1 MKLKLIIPAL
11 LLTTLLGA
19 QGIRKEAG
27 NTFLEPLQKRDSV
40 LIADQFRYGII
51 LENVPEGTPL
61 AFPEFKPEK
70 DSPLEILGEW
80 QLDSTRISKKK
91 EVPARYNIKAS
102 LILTAFDGG
111 IYELPDIP
119 VLMDGDTL
127 VFHAPEEPLEVKELP
142 IDMETFQA
150 HDIKPQVKFPYTFK
164 EIFPWVLAALGFIG
178 LVLIACCPGGSS
190 SNVFSKLAG
199 GDVAL
204 SVTLTAISSVVTLF
218 TIPLIMS
225 WATALVGESVGI
237 TLPVGNLIKQN
248 LLLMLLPVVLGI
260 GMNYAWPEAARKTDK
275 VLGKLAFPL
284 LLVLITVFYIQHHK
298 TILEHIGILGLCVTV
313 RILVAISCSSLL
325 SRLVRTGE
333 QQRRTVVIEVG
344 MQNAAQAIAIA
355 SSPFIFAN
363 EKMAIPAILYSLMM
377 NIVLLIY
384 VGIVRMASP
393 AFL

>member
-1 MKLKLIIPAL
+1 MAIWIVLPIL
-11 LLTTLLGA
+11 TLLMFDLGLTLRLEDFSKVFRRPWPLA
-19 QGIRKEAG
+19 VAMVGQLVLLPSIALGLAWA
-27 NTFLEPLQKRDSV
+27 FHLEP
-40 LIADQFRYGII
+40 
-51 LENVPEGTPL
+51 
-61 AFPEFKPEK
+61 
-70 DSPLEILGEW
+70 
-80 QLDSTRISKKK
+80 
-91 EVPARYNIKAS
+91 
-102 LILTAFDGG
+102 
-111 IYELPDIP
+111 
-119 VLMDGDTL
+119 
-127 VFHAPEEPLEVKELP
+127 VF
-142 IDMETFQA
+142 
-150 HDIKPQVKFPYTFK
+150 
-164 EIFPWVLAALGFIG
+164 FIG

-237 TLPVGNLIKQN
+237 TLPVG
-248 LLLMLLPVVLGI
+248 
-260 GMNYAWPEAARKTDK
+260 
-275 VLGKLAFPL
+275 KLAFPL

-313 RILVAISCSSLL
+313 LILVAISCSSLL